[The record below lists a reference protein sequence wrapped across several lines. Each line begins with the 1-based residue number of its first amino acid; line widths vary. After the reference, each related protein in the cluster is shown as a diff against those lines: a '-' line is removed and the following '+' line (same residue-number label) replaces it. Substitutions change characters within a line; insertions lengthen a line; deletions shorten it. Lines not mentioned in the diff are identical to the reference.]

1 MIDHVIMQ
9 VASYPAADSILVFVS
24 LERVIMSIFRCLK
37 QLANELPQ
45 QANVPSVPAST
56 IIAVNRTVESTL

>member
-1 MIDHVIMQ
+1 
-9 VASYPAADSILVFVS
+9 
-24 LERVIMSIFRCLK
+24 MSIFRCLK

-56 IIAVNRTVESTL
+56 IIAVNRTVESTLSKKASLELQLQ